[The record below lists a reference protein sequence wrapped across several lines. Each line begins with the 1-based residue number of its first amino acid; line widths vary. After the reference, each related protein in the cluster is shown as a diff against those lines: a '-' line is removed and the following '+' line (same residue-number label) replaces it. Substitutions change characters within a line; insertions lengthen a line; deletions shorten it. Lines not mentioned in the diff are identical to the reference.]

1 MRQLIWKEWHEQS
14 WRLGFG
20 CLVLGAM
27 ALIGLH
33 ARILTDNVMMMW
45 VCFIGI
51 TLLPMLSI
59 TGLLP
64 AERSEGTFESLLALP
79 VAPWKILAAK
89 TAMGLILCAGPMIAA
104 AVISLLAAGGRE
116 MLNQDILHLYF
127 SSTLSAVSL
136 LIWMMALTSRL
147 PSEARAGLLAT
158 GILILWILATT
169 GLADPSVPALARAVS
184 PLVFV
189 YRFSSNQTTVPLLPE
204 SINLL
209 IAALIAILLWAWTA
223 KRLVGAVEGE
233 S

>member
-33 ARILTDNVMMMW
+33 ARILNDNAMMMW

-51 TLLPMLSI
+51 TLLPVLSI

-64 AERSEGTFESLLALP
+64 AERNEGTFESLLALP

-89 TAMGLILCAGPMIAA
+89 TVMGLVLCAGPMVAA

-116 MLNQDILHLYF
+116 MLDQDILHLYAD
-127 SSTLSAVSL
+127 STLSAISL
-136 LIWMMALTSRL
+136 LLWMMALTSRL
-147 PSEARAGLLAT
+147 PSEARAGLLAS
-158 GILILWILATT
+158 GILILWILATA
-169 GLADPSVPALARAVS
+169 GLAYPSVPPLARAIS

-189 YRFSSNQTTVPLLPE
+189 YQFSGDHMGPLLPE
-204 SINLL
+204 WVNLL
-209 IAALIAILLWAWTA
+209 VAAVIAIVLWVWTA
-223 KRLVGAVEGE
+223 KRLTGAVEGE

>member
-27 ALIGLH
+27 TLIGLH
-33 ARILTDNVMMMW
+33 ARILNDNAMMMW

-64 AERSEGTFESLLALP
+64 AERSEGIFESLLALP
-79 VAPWKILAAK
+79 IAPWKILASK
-89 TAMGLILCAGPMIAA
+89 TAMGLALCAGPMVVA

-116 MLNQDILHLYF
+116 LLDQDILHLYAD
-127 SSTLSAVSL
+127 STLSAISL
-136 LIWMMALTSRL
+136 LLWMMALTSRL
-147 PSEARAGLLAT
+147 PSEARAGLLAS
-158 GILILWILATT
+158 GILILWILATA
-169 GLADPSVPALARAVS
+169 GLAHPSVPPLARAIS

-189 YRFSSNQTTVPLLPE
+189 YQFSSDQTTVPLLPE
-204 SINLL
+204 SINLFV
-209 IAALIAILLWAWTA
+209 AAVIAIVLWTWTA
-223 KRLVGAVEGE
+223 KRLTGDVEGE

>member
-1 MRQLIWKEWHEQS
+1 MRQLLWKEWHEQS

-20 CLVLGAM
+20 CIVLGAM

-33 ARILTDNVMMMW
+33 ARIVADNTMMMW

-51 TLLPMLSI
+51 TLLPVLSI

-89 TAMGLILCAGPMIAA
+89 TAMGLVLCAGPLIAA
-104 AVISLLAAGGRE
+104 ATISVLDAGGRE
-116 MLNQDILHLYF
+116 MPDADILRLYGN
-127 SSTLSAVSL
+127 SILSAISL
-136 LIWMMALTSRL
+136 LIWMMALTARL

-158 GILILWILATT
+158 GILILWSLATV
-169 GLADPSVPALARAVS
+169 GLGYRSVPPLARTIS
-184 PLVFV
+184 PLAFV
-189 YRFSSNQTTVPLLPE
+189 YQFSDVREIGPLLPE
-204 SINLL
+204 SVNLL
-209 IAALIAILLWAWTA
+209 VTALIAILLWIWTA
-223 KRLVGAVEGE
+223 KRLVGSVEGE